1 MRILGLYRSDYTRR
15 LHLRAMAKELGTGHG
30 TLLPHLRRLEEDR
43 ILVGARAGK
52 NKEYS
57 LNPNNILARDYIALA
72 ERFEAIRCLA
82 GNFTIKRLAEELSG
96 LGLEGTVALFGSY
109 AKDYATEAS
118 DIDLFYLGRLQED
131 KVEAIRKFGRI
142 YGKEID
148 IKQST
153 VEHFRDGLIAGDA
166 MVKEVVKGHIVLQN
180 PDPFV
185 NVLWRH
191 LPWTLRLCAGA
202 LGRGRG

>member
-1 MRILGLYRSDYTRR
+1 MEEKITNHTLRILGLYRSDYTRR
-15 LHLRAMAKELGTGHG
+15 LHLRAMAKLLGTGHG
-30 TLLPHLRRLEEDR
+30 TLLPHLRRLEEDK

-57 LNPNNILARDYIALA
+57 LNLNNILARDYVALA
-72 ERFEAIRCLA
+72 EKFEAIRCLA
-82 GNFTIKRLAEELSG
+82 GNFTIKKLTEELSR
-96 LGLEGTVALFGSY
+96 LGLEGAVVLFGSY

-131 KVEAIRKFGRI
+131 KVEAIRKFGKI

-148 IKQST
+148 VKQST
-153 VEHFRDGLIAGDA
+153 VEHFKDGLIVGDA
-166 MVKEVVKGHIVLQN
+166 LVKEVIGGHIVLQN

-191 LPWTLRLCAGA
+191 Y
-202 LGRGRG
+202 LGR